1 MTDFDLFD
9 LANKETQSV
18 DISTRCA
25 RDIDKCDLFECKHTN
40 IINENGN
47 CLCVDCGEEISKDIL
62 NDKEWTYYGNVD
74 TKHMSDPT
82 RCQVRKLEER
92 TIYKDVKN
100 LGFSEKIIN
109 TANKFY
115 SQVTNGKIFRGNSR
129 KAIVFATIFHAFKL
143 SGRPQSCETLINI
156 FKLDRKAALKGL
168 KHVNLNSPK
177 ESPIRSTYITPIN
190 LIDEIMDK
198 FITTQ
203 AQKDEVKKIYQEV
216 KNKSSRLNRS
226 RPQSTSAGIIYYWIC
241 LNKKNIS
248 MKEYVKKVGLSELT
262 INKIARE
269 ISDVLET
276 HVFE

>member
-18 DISTRCA
+18 DISTLCA

-216 KNKSSRLNRS
+216 NLID
-226 RPQSTSAGIIYYWIC
+226 Q
-241 LNKKNIS
+241 
-248 MKEYVKKVGLSELT
+248 GLKAL
-262 INKIARE
+262 
-269 ISDVLET
+269 VLEL
-276 HVFE
+276 FIIGYALIKKIYL